1 MQSLR
6 SCAAFLALLL
16 GACGS
21 SVPSPSAPSEHPAPT
36 DPRGGE
42 GEGERNIERERYIER
57 LHKTAPGVDWRAIEA
72 ENHERERQRRVD
84 LVRGLPGG
92 GAFLTGPTWEE
103 IGSRNQAGHT
113 RCGHLGPDL
122 GEGPTLYVGSANG
135 GVWRSDPTGG
145 SWRPMSDHVFG
156 GADDVFA
163 LTPAAGTEPVV
174 VFRRGT
180 NVYRSDDGG
189 ATWDL
194 ASGLVGLSSA
204 RRLLLLAD
212 AGQTLVLAARG
223 PFGSVTRLGL
233 WVSTDQ
239 GRTFT
244 RRHSFGTN
252 FAGDIWAPRVGA
264 GAGTVIFALENGRVW
279 RSDDA
284 GFTWTALAA
293 TSTGATEG
301 VLTGSEAGAP
311 HLYVGLRV
319 STWQLS
325 RSTDAGV
332 SFQASGTLDGYWN
345 GTRTLVAF
353 PDDPLRLLHG
363 GVECKRSSNGGAS
376 WSVVN
381 TWSSYYGNPA
391 QRLHADIRHI
401 DIQPNPSNPT
411 GAHLA
416 YIHTDGGT
424 YLSTNFG
431 QTVQN
436 LSLDGLGVG
445 QFYGTLTSR
454 VDVDRIVGG
463 TQDQGYQRGTRVPP
477 TGPGPSTPFVQL
489 ISGDYAH
496 LVSYDGSHD
505 RVYSVY
511 PGFVLVHRGE
521 TNPSLSQKDFP
532 GFGDALWLP
541 PLAADQNDR
550 NAFYVLG
557 ATLWRCRWNGST
569 WSDAQRSTQDFGAG
583 TADFGSAIGFAP
595 GAPLRGYAANDAG
608 VLFRTSDG
616 GVTWTA
622 ASQTGP
628 APHYFHGNTF
638 AIDALNP
645 DVVAVGGSGYST
657 AGVRLSTDG
666 GVTWSAH
673 AQGLP
678 ATLVYDLAWA
688 GDNSGDLYAATE
700 AGAWV
705 RRAGAAAWENVM
717 GLAAPST
724 TYWSVEAVPGGE
736 RMRFGTY
743 GRGIWDL
750 LFAPQDLGTRYC
762 SPAAV
767 NHVGL
772 SAVITA
778 LGSDVALDND
788 LTLTASALPPSS
800 FGFFFTGP
808 QRAAIGQPGGSQGVL
823 CIGGGIGRYVAPGQ
837 VQQANAAGDFSL
849 ALDLTQH
856 PTAMGYV
863 SVQAGETW
871 SFQAWYRDTILSIPT
886 SNFTDA
892 IELTFR

>member
-1 MQSLR
+1 MAPIR
-6 SCAAFLALLL
+6 SCAALLAFVLA
-16 GACGS
+16 ACGAR
-21 SVPSPSAPSEHPAPT
+21 PASPQPPPAPT

-42 GEGERNIERERYIER
+42 GEGERNVERERFIER
-57 LHKTAPGVDWRAIEA
+57 LHKAAPGVDWRAIEA
-72 ENHERERQRRVD
+72 ENHERERQRRADV
-84 LVRGLPGG
+84 VRG
-92 GAFLTGPTWEE
+92 GALLAGPTWEE

-113 RCGHLGPDL
+113 RAGHLGPDL
-122 GEGPTLYVGSANG
+122 GAGRTLYLGSANG
-135 GVWRSDPTGG
+135 GVWRSDPTGS
-145 SWRPMSDHVFG
+145 SWSPMSDHVFG

-163 LTPAAGTEPVV
+163 LAPAAGTEPVV
-174 VFRRGT
+174 VFRRGAS
-180 NVYRSDDGG
+180 VYRSDDGG

-194 ASGLVGLSSA
+194 AGGLAGLSSA
-204 RRLLLLAD
+204 RRLILLAD
-212 AGQTLVLAARG
+212 PGQTLVLAARG
-223 PFGSVTRLGL
+223 PSGSGTRLGL
-233 WVSTDQ
+233 WVSTDH

-244 RRHSFGTN
+244 RRHSFATN
-252 FAGDIWAPRVGA
+252 WAGDIWAPRVGVGA
-264 GAGTVIFALENGRVW
+264 GAVLFALESGRLW
-279 RSDDA
+279 RSGDA
-284 GFTWTALAA
+284 GLTWTALAA
-293 TSTGATEG
+293 TSTTATEG

-311 HLYVGLRV
+311 HLYVGLRE
-319 STWQLS
+319 SAWQLF

-332 SFQASGTLDGYWN
+332 TLVARGALDGYWN

-353 PDDPLRLLHG
+353 PDDPQRLLHG
-363 GVECKRSSNGGAS
+363 GVECKRSSNGGGS

-381 TWSSYYGNPA
+381 TWGAYYGNPA

-401 DIQPNPSNPT
+401 DVQPDPANPA

-445 QFYGTLTSR
+445 QFYGTLTSQ
-454 VDVDRIVGG
+454 VNPDRIVGG
-463 TQDQGYQRGTRVPP
+463 TQDQGYQRGTRVPS
-477 TGPGPSTPFVQL
+477 TGPGPSTPFTQL

-496 LVSYDGSHD
+496 LVSYNGAHE

-521 TNPSLSQKDFP
+521 TNPSLSQKNFP
-532 GFGDALWLP
+532 GFGGALWLP

-550 NAFYVLG
+550 DAFFILG
-557 ATLWRCRWNGST
+557 ASLWRCRWSGSSWT
-569 WSDAQRSTQDFGAG
+569 DVQRSAHDFGAG
-583 TADFGSAIGFAP
+583 SAEFGSALAFAP
-595 GAPLRGYAANDAG
+595 GAPLRGYAANDDG
-608 VLFRTSDG
+608 GLFRTSDG
-616 GVTWTA
+616 GVTWTVA
-622 ASQTGP
+622 AQSGP

-638 AIDALNP
+638 AIDPSNP

-666 GVTWSAH
+666 GVTWGAH

-678 ATLVYDLAWA
+678 QTLVYDLAWA
-688 GDNSGDLYAATE
+688 GDGSGDLFAATE

-705 RRAGAAAWENVM
+705 RRAGAVTWENAM

-750 LFAPQDLGTRYC
+750 LLAMQGLGTRYC
-762 SPAAV
+762 SPAV
-767 NHVGL
+767 PNMVGL
-772 SAVITA
+772 SAELSA

-788 LTLTASALPPSS
+788 LRLSASALPPGT

-808 QRAAIGQPGGSQGVL
+808 QQAAIGQPGGSQGVL
-823 CIGGGIGRYVAPGQ
+823 CVGGGIGRYVAPGQ
-837 VQQANAAGDFSL
+837 VQQASASGEFSL
-849 ALDLTQH
+849 QLDLTQH
-856 PTAMGYV
+856 PTANGYV

-871 SFQAWYRDTILSIPT
+871 HFQAWYRDTLISIPT

-892 IELTFR
+892 LALTFR